1 MVRFANQHNAANNN
15 AAKENANTNNNNK
28 TGSGKASSKKRLPVT
43 PHPSKKQHSR
53 GGSGGDRNLPS
64 EASTNA
70 CVSLINSVSQHNI
83 DGWLFPETDRNSGM
97 LTLRFLL

>member
-15 AAKENANTNNNNK
+15 AAKENANANNNK

-43 PHPSKKQHSR
+43 PHPSKKQRSR

-64 EASTNA
+64 EASVNA
-70 CVSLINSVSQHNI
+70 CVSQIDSVSQHNI
-83 DGWLFPETDRNSGM
+83 DGWFLETDRNSGM